1 MKELDVNFKDRK
13 EAGQILANKLSNYAG
28 QNVIVLGLPRGGV
41 PVAFEVAQ
49 ALKAPLDVYVVRKLG
64 VPGHEEL
71 AMGAIA
77 SGNVRVLNKPVI
89 EDLRISDE
97 AIEAETRKEQ
107 EELKRRE
114 LLYRGDRPPLDVSNR
129 TVLLVDDGIATGST
143 IKAGIAALKKQN
155 AGRIVV
161 AVPVAPASTIEE
173 LKAEVDEVVC
183 VSKPEMFFAISVW
196 YDEFPQT
203 SDEEVRELLKKA
215 EKQKQVAAAAL
226 SG

>member
-1 MKELDVNFKDRK
+1 MKELDVNFKDRQ
-13 EAGQILANKLSNYAG
+13 EAGQILANKLSNYAK

-41 PVAFEVAQ
+41 PVAFEVAK
-49 ALKAPLDVYVVRKLG
+49 ALKATLDVYVVRKLG

-77 SGNVRVLNKPVI
+77 SGDVRILNKPAI
-89 EDLRISDE
+89 ADLLISE
-97 AIEAETRKEQ
+97 EEIEAETRKER

-114 LLYRGDRPPLDVSNR
+114 LLYRDDRPPLDVTNR
-129 TVLLVDDGIATGST
+129 TVIFVDDGIATGST
-143 IKAGIAALKKQN
+143 IMAAIAALKKQK

-173 LKAEVDEVVC
+173 LKREVDEIIC
-183 VSKPEMFFAISVW
+183 LSAPEFFYAISLW

-203 SDEEVRELLKKA
+203 SD
-215 EKQKQVAAAAL
+215 
-226 SG
+226 

>member
-1 MKELDVNFKDRK
+1 MKELDVNFKDRQ
-13 EAGQILANKLSNYAG
+13 EAGLILANKLSNYAN

-41 PVAFEVAQ
+41 PVAFEVAK
-49 ALKAPLDVYVVRKLG
+49 ALEAPLDIYVVRKLG

-77 SGNVRVLNKPVI
+77 SGDVRVLNKLVI
-89 EDLRISDE
+89 EGLLISEE
-97 AIEAETRKEQ
+97 AIEAETRKER

-114 LLYRGDRPPLDVSNR
+114 FLYRGDRPPLDVSNR
-129 TVLLVDDGIATGST
+129 TVILVDDGIATGST
-143 IKAGIAALKKQN
+143 IKAAIAALKKQK

-173 LKAEVDEVVC
+173 LKRDVDEVIC
-183 VSKPEMFFAISVW
+183 VSSPEFFYAISLW

-215 EKQKQVAAAAL
+215 EMKEETAVAV
-226 SG
+226 